1 MSHAKGLTQLTK
13 ARGLSRYKT
22 EFDGIL
28 LKASRGL
35 IVRYSN
41 LKMGNYTNVSGYAL
55 SLRRRRMLTG
65 F

>member
-13 ARGLSRYKT
+13 ARGLSRYQA

-41 LKMGNYTNVSGYAL
+41 LIKGNYTNVLGYAL
-55 SLRRRRMLTG
+55 SLRWRKMLTG